1 MKVEKGGIGLEN
13 VRKRLELLFGKDY
26 KLDIDDKNES
36 EYSVKLSIPMIY
48 DKVHSNR

>member
-13 VRKRLELLFGKDY
+13 VRKRLDILFGHNNKP
-26 KLDIDDKNES
+26 DIDESQES
-36 EYSVKLSIPMIY
+36 EYKVKLSIPMIY